1 MFGRFTIADA
11 MFAPVALRFNTY
23 AVPLDSVNA
32 DYVRTLLALPA
43 LQEWIE
49 AARAETEVLPQLEY

>member
-1 MFGRFTIADA
+1 